1 MVTRKMRLS
10 MAMLTIAASVL
21 TTGNIKADE
30 KNTTKETNTITSEYA
45 NKAVADIYST
55 TTLNIRKTGSTNAK
69 IIGKMKKGNIATVL
83 KKGSEW
89 SKVRSGNVT
98 GYVKNQYLVFGD
110 EIENFAKENVKKVA
124 KVQTETLRVRK
135 KASTDSKIVT
145 LVSEDDK
152 LKVKNQS
159 GDWVKVKVDGE
170 TGYVS
175 KDYAKVTYSF
185 GKAKSMKEIQAE
197 QEAKEA
203 KKRAEEAAQTA
214 KRSASVSTT
223 SSNHTSDSKT
233 TSASTTSSAA
243 ATKESSVSVS
253 SGGSSATGSRIASYA
268 QHFVGNQYLYGGNS
282 LTGGIDCSGFTQQI
296 MAKFGYSISRTSSS
310 QAGEGRAV
318 STSSLRAGDLV
329 FYGNGG
335 SINHVALYI
344 GGGQV
349 VHASNS
355 APYPRGGIKISN
367 VNYRTP
373 ICARRII
380 G

>member
-1 MVTRKMRLS
+1 MKKILED
-10 MAMLTIAASVL
+10 
-21 TTGNIKADE
+21 IK
-30 KNTTKETNTITSEYA
+30 TNTYERFYLFYGEEKYMIA
-45 NKAVADIYST
+45 Q
-55 TTLNIRKTGSTNAK
+55 
-69 IIGKMKKGNIATVL
+69 MKNQL
-83 KKGSEW
+83 KK
-89 SKVRSGNVT
+89 
-98 GYVKNQYLVFGD
+98 
-110 EIENFAKENVKKVA
+110 A
-124 KVQTETLRVRK
+124 
-135 KASTDSKIVT
+135 

-268 QHFVGNQYLYGGNS
+268 QQFVGNPYVYGGTS
-282 LTGGIDCSGFTQQI
+282 LTNGTDCSGFTQSV
-296 MAKFGYSISRTSSS
+296 MANFGISIPRT
-310 QAGEGRAV
+310 AGAQSNGGRPV
-318 STSSLRAGDLV
+318 SLSNIQPGDLL
-329 FYGNGG
+329 FYSGNGDYG
-335 SINHVALYI
+335 IGHVTMYI
-344 GGGQV
+344 GNGQV
-349 VHASNS
+349 VHASNE
-355 APYPRGGIKISN
+355 RTGIIVSSIG
-367 VNYRTP
+367 YRTP
-373 ICARRII
+373 CAARSYID
-380 G
+380 